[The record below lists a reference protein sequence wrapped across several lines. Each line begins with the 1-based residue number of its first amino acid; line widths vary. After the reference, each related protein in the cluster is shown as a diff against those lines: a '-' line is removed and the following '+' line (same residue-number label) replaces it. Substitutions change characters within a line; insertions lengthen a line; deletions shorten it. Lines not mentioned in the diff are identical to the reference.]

1 MELAMQSPTV
11 VEGVG
16 ILGQQ
21 VRGLSSC
28 FQEVL
33 APHGVEGRDSAGVDD
48 PEGVA
53 LCFLAAWVLMARP
66 WTCALNCC
74 RHLGTALVDSAQRPT
89 PSSSL

>member
-28 FQEVL
+28 FQAVL
-33 APHGVEGRDSAGVDD
+33 APHGWRAGTWLVWRTRKAWRFASWQH
-48 PEGVA
+48 G
-53 LCFLAAWVLMARP
+53 CSLAG
-66 WTCALNCC
+66 
-74 RHLGTALVDSAQRPT
+74 LGHEL
-89 PSSSL
+89 